1 MYLYNGRT
9 IRLSRAWTDDNG
21 TQHPANWGRWSEQE
35 KTERG
40 LVWQDEPPVYDNRFY
55 WSDGTPRDL
64 EVLKAEAVKTC
75 KQQAAG
81 LLQPSDWYIIR
92 QNESAAL
99 GIPEEV
105 VTYRQAVRD
114 ASDTIEEAINTCTTL
129 EEFMALYV
137 TPVDEELMQVGNA
150 PINDFPTDPNAEV
163 II

>member
-64 EVLKAEAVKTC
+64 DTLKSGAVTVC
-75 KQQAAG
+75 KEQAG
-81 LLQPSDWYIIR
+81 SLLAKSDWYITR
-92 QNESAAL
+92 QAETGKAVPQEIAD
-99 GIPEEV
+99 
-105 VTYRQAVRD
+105 YRQAVRV
-114 ASDTIEEAINTCTTL
+114 ASDTIEEAINACTTL

-137 TPVDEELMQVGNA
+137 TPVDEELNQTGSA
-150 PINDFPTDPNAEV
+150 PISDWPVDPNAE
-163 II
+163 III

>member
-40 LVWQDEPPVYDNRFY
+40 LVWQDEPPTFDSRFY
-55 WSDGTPRDL
+55 HAYGVPKDV
-64 EVLKAEAVKTC
+64 EVLKAQAVVTC
-75 KQQAAG
+75 KEQAGSFLAK
-81 LLQPSDWYIIR
+81 SDWYVTRQAETGKAVPQEIID
-92 QNESAAL
+92 
-99 GIPEEV
+99 
-105 VTYRQAVRD
+105 YRQAVRA
-114 ASDTIEEAINTCTTL
+114 ASDTIEAAINGCTTL

-137 TPVDEELMQVGNA
+137 TPVDEELNQTGNA
-150 PINDFPTDPNAEV
+150 PINDWPVDPNAEV